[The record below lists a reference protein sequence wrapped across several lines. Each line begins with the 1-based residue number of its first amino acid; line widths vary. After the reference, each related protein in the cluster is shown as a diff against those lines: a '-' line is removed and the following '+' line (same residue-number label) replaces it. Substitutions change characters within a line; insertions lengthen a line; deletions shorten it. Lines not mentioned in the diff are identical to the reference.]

1 MHRHRGPQRE
11 DRVDNC
17 RTPQLAGQRRAA
29 ARPGRQVPPPPSS
42 RPGRRFNCAQ
52 AAAVV
57 LLTCMASPAA
67 GQVQVLFPR
76 DYDDGQTVTFTGGAA
91 GGSYELRVS
100 SPDASGLV
108 DAADAFLDVTF
119 TSHTQFEIAPQY
131 VSPGDFTDFYLSG
144 KTETRGAVYAV
155 GGHHARQRNPGHRC
169 RVRPVRPVRGR
180 HLRGRSAVDTGR
192 RRGGGD
198 RPHDVFVLLGSGPAH
213 EPGQAPDLGG
223 GQLGRQH
230 PLRDKGDQG
239 RRAGRPD
246 DAPQQPRD
254 GGCGRDRYVR

>member
-1 MHRHRGPQRE
+1 
-11 DRVDNC
+11 
-17 RTPQLAGQRRAA
+17 
-29 ARPGRQVPPPPSS
+29 
-42 RPGRRFNCAQ
+42 
-52 AAAVV
+52 
-57 LLTCMASPAA
+57 MASPAA

-155 GGHHARQRNPGHRC
+155 GGTMPVSEILDIDVVYDPSAQFEGATFVDDQRWTRAGGAAVETARTTFSFSWAAAPPMN
-169 RVRPVRPVRGR
+169 
-180 HLRGRSAVDTGR
+180 
-192 RRGGGD
+192 
-198 RPHDVFVLLGSGPAH
+198 
-213 EPGQAPDLGG
+213 QAKRLTWGVW
-223 GQLGRQH
+223 QLGRQH

>member
-1 MHRHRGPQRE
+1 
-11 DRVDNC
+11 
-17 RTPQLAGQRRAA
+17 
-29 ARPGRQVPPPPSS
+29 
-42 RPGRRFNCAQ
+42 
-52 AAAVV
+52 
-57 LLTCMASPAA
+57 MASPAA

-100 SPDASGLV
+100 NPDGTGIV

-119 TSHTQFEIAPQY
+119 TSHTQFEIAPRY

-155 GGHHARQRNPGHRC
+155 GGTTPVSDILDIDVVYDPSAQFEGATFVDDQRWTRAGGEAVENARTTFSFSWRRAPPMSGARGLTWGVGNSPATIRC
-169 RVRPVRPVRGR
+169 VIKG
-180 HLRGRSAVDTGR
+180 TG
-192 RRGGGD
+192 
-198 RPHDVFVLLGSGPAH
+198 
-213 EPGQAPDLGG
+213 
-223 GQLGRQH
+223 
-230 PLRDKGDQG
+230 G

-246 DAPQQPRD
+246 GAPEQPRD